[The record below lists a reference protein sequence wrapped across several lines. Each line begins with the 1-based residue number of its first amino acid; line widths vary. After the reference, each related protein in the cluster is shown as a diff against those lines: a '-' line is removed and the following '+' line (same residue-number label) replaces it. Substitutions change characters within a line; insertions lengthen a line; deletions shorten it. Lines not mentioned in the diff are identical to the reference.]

1 VDLSFL
7 PAVNAA
13 LNGAAFLLLC
23 AGMVCIKQKKIDA
36 HRNLMLA
43 AFAMSC
49 LFLVSYLTHYG
60 WRASVKGGVHTKFE
74 AGGFLGAIYY
84 PMLIS
89 HILLAMLV
97 PVLAIITIRRGL
109 RRQDAQHRRIAKITL
124 PIWLYVSITGV
135 LIYVML
141 YHLNTPAAS

>member
-7 PAVNAA
+7 PLVNAT
-13 LNGAAFLLLC
+13 LNGIAFVLLC
-23 AGMVCIKQKKIDA
+23 VGMIFIKQKKIEA
-36 HRNLMLA
+36 HKKCMIA

-89 HILLAMLV
+89 HILLAMVV
-97 PVLAIITIRRGL
+97 PVLAIISIRRGL
-109 RRQDAQHRRIAKITL
+109 RRDDAAHRRISKITL

-135 LIYVML
+135 LIYIML
-141 YHLNTPAAS
+141 YHLNTPRA

>member
-1 VDLSFL
+1 MDLSFL

-13 LNGAAFLLLC
+13 LNGSAFVLLC
-23 AGMVCIKQKKIDA
+23 VGMVLIKQGKIAA
-36 HRNLMLA
+36 HRNFMLG

-49 LFLVSYLTHYG
+49 IFLVSYLTHYA
-60 WRASVKGGVHTKFE
+60 WRASVHGGVHTKFT

-89 HILLAMLV
+89 HILLAMAV
-97 PVLAIITIRRGL
+97 PVLAIVTIRHGL
-109 RRQDAQHRRIAKITL
+109 ARRDAAHRRIAKITL

-141 YHLNTPAAS
+141 YHLNGPAQ

>member
-1 VDLSFL
+1 MDLSFL
-7 PAVNAA
+7 PLVNAL
-13 LNGAAFLLLC
+13 LNGTAFVLLC
-23 AGMVCIKQKKIDA
+23 VGMVLIKQKRIIA
-36 HRNLMLA
+36 HRNCMIA

-49 LFLVSYLTHYG
+49 VFLVSYLTHYA

-74 AGGFLGAIYY
+74 GAAFLKAIYY

-97 PVLAIITIRRGL
+97 PVLAIWTIRLGL
-109 RRQDAQHRRIAKITL
+109 RRQDEKHRRIAKVTL
-124 PIWLYVSITGV
+124 PIWMYVSITGV

-141 YHLNTPAAS
+141 YHLNEA